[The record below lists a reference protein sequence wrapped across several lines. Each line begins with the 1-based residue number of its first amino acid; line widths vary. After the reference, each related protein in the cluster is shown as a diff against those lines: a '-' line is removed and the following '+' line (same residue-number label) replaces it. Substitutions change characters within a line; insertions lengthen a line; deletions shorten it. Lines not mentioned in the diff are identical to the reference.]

1 MDIARL
7 WDLFLIFLKINL
19 LTPSGPAS
27 LGILYRE
34 TVPQLITE
42 DQFVEVASF
51 SRILPGS
58 DALQLAVFVGY
69 NAAGWR
75 GSLVATV
82 AAILPPTVVMFAVAA
97 LISRYRGEQWI
108 SGFVQGVTPALAAM
122 MVVIAI
128 DLLRDD
134 LAGNWLILVLAAVSL
149 VAMLLKVS
157 PVLVLIGAGI
167 VGAILL
173 R

>member
-75 GSLVATV
+75 GSLVATA

-108 SGFVQGVTPALAAM
+108 SGFIQGVTPALAAM

-134 LAGNWLILVLAAVSL
+134 LAGNWLILALAAVSL

-157 PVLVLIGAGI
+157 PVLVLIGAGV

>member
-7 WDLFLIFLKINL
+7 WDIFLIFLKINL

-27 LGILYRE
+27 LGILYNE
-34 TVPQLITE
+34 TVPRLITE

-75 GSLVATV
+75 GSLVATL
-82 AAILPPTVVMFAVAA
+82 AAILPPTIIMFGVAA
-97 LISRYRGEQWI
+97 LISRFRGEQWL

-122 MVVIAI
+122 MAVIAI
-128 DLLRDD
+128 NLLKDD
-134 LAGNWLILVLAAVSL
+134 FAGNWLVLIIAGISL
-149 VAMLLKVS
+149 VAMLFKIS
-157 PVLVLIGAGI
+157 PVLVLVVAGI
-167 VGAILL
+167 AGAILL

>member
-1 MDIARL
+1 MDVARL

-27 LGILYRE
+27 LGLLYSE
-34 TVPQLITE
+34 TVPHLITE

-58 DALQLAVFVGY
+58 DALQIAVFVGY
-69 NAAGWR
+69 NAAGWP
-75 GSLVATV
+75 GSLVAV
-82 AAILPPTVVMFAVAA
+82 LAASLPPTIIMFGVAT
-97 LISRYRGEQWI
+97 LISRFRGEQWI

-122 MVVIAI
+122 MAVIAI
-128 DLLRDD
+128 NLLRDD
-134 LAGNWLILVLAAVSL
+134 IPGNWLVLALAAGSL
-149 VAMLLKVS
+149 IAMLLKVS
-157 PVLVLIGAGI
+157 PVLVLVVAGVIGAFM
-167 VGAILL
+167 L

>member
-1 MDIARL
+1 MDVARL

-34 TVPQLITE
+34 TVPHFITE

-108 SGFVQGVTPALAAM
+108 SGFIQGVTPALAAM

-157 PVLVLIGAGI
+157 PVLVLIGAGV

>member
-1 MDIARL
+1 MDVARL

-34 TVPQLITE
+34 TVPHFISE

-75 GSLVATV
+75 GSLAATT

-108 SGFVQGVTPALAAM
+108 SGFIQGVTPALAAM

>member
-1 MDIARL
+1 MDIVRL
-7 WDLFLIFLKINL
+7 WDIFLIFLKINL

-27 LGILYRE
+27 LGILYNE
-34 TVPQLITE
+34 TVPRLITE

-75 GSLVATV
+75 GSLVAAL
-82 AAILPPTVVMFAVAA
+82 AAILPPTIIMFGVAA
-97 LISRYRGEQWI
+97 LISRFRGEQWL

-122 MVVIAI
+122 MAVIAI
-128 DLLRDD
+128 NLLKDD
-134 LAGNWLILVLAAVSL
+134 FAGNWLVLIIAGISL
-149 VAMLLKVS
+149 VAMLLEIS
-157 PVLVLIGAGI
+157 PVLVLVVAGI
-167 VGAILL
+167 AGAILL